1 VTTHGKDPG
10 AGVAWRAL
18 AKRTLAAV
26 GVDGRRTYLRLSAA
40 SLEQALTEQGLRPL
54 RDRLREIVPDLGQ
67 QYTAGFDPLEYALY
81 WERNM
86 RGMHAFQLQCLLDA
100 VAHVGRDGQTIV
112 DIGDSSGTHPR
123 YLRALA
129 PAGRVARTI
138 SVNLDPVA
146 VEKIRATG
154 GEAMHCRAEDLELGD
169 ARVDLFVS
177 FQTLEH
183 LTDPVRFLHRLATSR
198 NAAPLLVTVPYRR
211 SSRFGGAFFEHAI
224 RLPSDRLTAESFH
237 VFELSRVDWIR
248 LAWFSGWRLVFDRV
262 YWQYPKRSLLRLTA
276 PLWRAWDF
284 EGFLA
289 LFLTPDLSLSNRYAG
304 W

>member
-1 VTTHGKDPG
+1 VTTDGKEARD
-10 AGVAWRAL
+10 GVVWKTV
-18 AKRTLAAV
+18 AKRTLNAL
-26 GVDGRRTYLRLSAA
+26 GVDGRRAYLRLSAA
-40 SLEQALTEQGLRPL
+40 SLEKAITEQGLRPL
-54 RDRLREIVPDLGQ
+54 RDQLRDIVPDLGH
-67 QYTAGFDPLEYALY
+67 QYTAGFDPVEYALY

-86 RGMHAFQLQCLLDA
+86 RGMHAFQVHCLLEA
-100 VAHVGRDGQTIV
+100 VAHIGREGQTVV

-129 PAGRVARTI
+129 PPGMVARTI

-146 VEKIRATG
+146 VEKVRASG
-154 GEAMHCRAEDLELGD
+154 SEAIHCRAEDLDLGHEPI
-169 ARVDLFVS
+169 DLFVS
-177 FQTLEH
+177 FQMLEH
-183 LTDPVRFLHRLATSR
+183 LTDPVRFLRRLAISK

-211 SSRFGGAFFEHAI
+211 SSRFGGGFFEHAVH
-224 RLPSDRLTAESFH
+224 LPPERLTAESFH
-237 VFELSRVDWIR
+237 VFELSREDWIR